1 MTHNIEMHNDLN
13 DLIKDLDGLTRHLRN
28 FMERLSGDAK
38 EKPIYDCSVSFN
50 FVSFETVKVA
60 LLALTE
66 NCKDQLGSDSFFEA
80 GSYKFS
86 LKVERLK
93 EET

>member
-1 MTHNIEMHNDLN
+1 MEHNIEIQNDLD
-13 DLIKDLDGLTRHLRN
+13 DLIKDLNGLTRHLRIFTEN
-28 FMERLSGDAK
+28 LNEGTK
-38 EKPIYDCSVSFN
+38 EKPIYDCSVGFD
-50 FVSFETVKVA
+50 FASFETVKVA

-66 NCKDQLGSDSFFEA
+66 NCQDRLGSSFFEA

-93 EET
+93 EV